1 MIGVSQKFTESGE
14 KMIKYAIF
22 DLDGTLLDS
31 SEMWE
36 TLGVRYLG
44 YLKKTPEEGLSDKL
58 REMSL
63 PESAQYLR
71 ERYGL
76 PYSAEEIVR
85 HFAHMTEKYYTD
97 DVGFKEGAPKLL
109 AALRAHCVHMSIATA
124 GDERLGMKALM
135 RLGVAEMFS
144 GAVSCS
150 DYGSKI
156 TADVFLAAAEL
167 IYALPEETIVF
178 ENSLAAVRTAQ
189 KAGFATAAVADISER
204 DQSGLR
210 RTADFYAENIGEFA
224 ESIKELLNCPR
235 G

>member
-1 MIGVSQKFTESGE
+1 MIGISLKFTESGE

-36 TLGVRYLG
+36 TLGARYLR

-58 REMSL
+58 REISL

-85 HFAHMTEKYYTD
+85 HFTHMTEKYYTD

-109 AALRAHCVHMSIATA
+109 AALRANCVHMSISTA

-135 RLGVAEMFS
+135 RLGVAEMFA

-150 DYGSKI
+150 NYGAKTSP
-156 TADVFLAAAEL
+156 DVYLAAADL
-167 IYALPEETIVF
+167 IYAIPEETIVF
-178 ENSLAAVRTAQ
+178 ENSLFAVRTAQ
-189 KAGFATAAVADISER
+189 KAGFTVAAVADISER

-224 ESIKELLNCPR
+224 ENIKKLLSYTR